1 MSSVLHTRMKHVT
14 LPLCRWAAVPDDEWP
29 EPGMQRDVVIQD
41 FDLSSAFGDRRQEIV
56 FIGRSMQQDAIS
68 QRLDGALLTDAEMD
82 QHKQRF
88 CKVGL
93 RHAHDESQ
101 PCRRP
106 YLGIGDGPVAEPHL
120 QRMFMAY
127 QWGATAPWDPEV

>member
-68 QRLDGALLTDAEMD
+68 QRLDGAGYGV
-82 QHKQRF
+82 QSHHI
-88 CKVGL
+88 V
-93 RHAHDESQ
+93 
-101 PCRRP
+101 
-106 YLGIGDGPVAEPHL
+106 HL
-120 QRMFMAY
+120 
-127 QWGATAPWDPEV
+127 D